1 MRAAPLA
8 HTAPCVGF
16 VVEEAGKPGR
26 LRPDA
31 ALPALERNREAIR
44 EEWGVR
50 GAPARRLRTED
61 KPPARLLAVSAASH
75 ASAAWPVLFSTDPR
89 TLLKKLA
96 ALAPGETFALP
107 DGAALAA
114 EDVQSAP
121 RRGRKVVVLGDC
133 SDCSQIVPLGRGCG
147 PLASAPQLP

>member
-1 MRAAPLA
+1 MGRARCASSAAPNQGRAAPPLA
-8 HTAPCVGF
+8 RSLSCV
-16 VVEEAGKPGR
+16 
-26 LRPDA
+26 
-31 ALPALERNREAIR
+31 
-44 EEWGVR
+44 
-50 GAPARRLRTED
+50 ARVGG
-61 KPPARLLAVSAASH
+61 LACAV
-75 ASAAWPVLFSTDPR
+75 STDPR